1 MANLAG
7 TVNEQN
13 TISPLVAQAIL
24 ETQQQQQ
31 HVNNAAS
38 PLSDDSGISPE
49 LATAIISQQSYNQN
63 NKIGSQPNN
72 NIFSNFVNGLN
83 PNSYQLPQF
92 PQFQLP
98 QFQLPQLPQFNLPQ
112 VPNFFQFN
120 PYQSPYPTYVNDRF
134 YSPTE
139 QNYQHQQQQQ
149 QPQQTQ
155 YQQQILQLQLQQLQN
170 PTQAAFYTNP
180 YLAQTQSPFTR
191 EAEWYKDHINNG
203 NYRNEEPN
211 TITTIA

>member
-1 MANLAG
+1 M
-7 TVNEQN
+7 
-13 TISPLVAQAIL
+13 VAQAIL
-24 ETQQQQQ
+24 KTQQQQQ
-31 HVNNAAS
+31 QQVNNAAT
-38 PLSDDSGISPE
+38 PLSDDSSISPE
-49 LATAIISQQSYNQN
+49 LATAIISQQNYNPN

-72 NIFSNFVNGLN
+72 NIFSNFINGLN
-83 PNSYQLPQF
+83 PNSFQLPQL
-92 PQFQLP
+92 PQLS

-139 QNYQHQQQQQ
+139 QIYQQHQQQQQ
-149 QPQQTQ
+149 QQHNQ

-170 PTQAAFYTNP
+170 PSQAAFYTNP

-191 EAEWYKDHINNG
+191 EAEWYKDHINNA
-203 NYRNEEPN
+203 NYRNEQPN